1 MKRQPTPT
9 PAPVNAPA
17 PTLLNALVPL
27 EATERLLRKRDVL
40 ALVNMASSTLYKRI
54 RAGQFPRQIHLD
66 NSRMSHWKL
75 SEVQAYINGTYTP
88 PPVEPARPKLKLV
101 RKGGKV

>member
-1 MKRQPTPT
+1 MKRQSTPT
-9 PAPVNAPA
+9 PEPMNAPA
-17 PTLLNALVPL
+17 STLLNTLVPL

-40 ALVNMASSTLYKRI
+40 ALVNIASSTLYKRI

-88 PPVEPARPKLKLV
+88 SPVEPARPKLKLV